1 MPTIELDYDD
11 LRSLLVKQYSA
22 KDLWDKIPMLGV
34 DLESIDQDKIVV
46 EVFPNRPDLLSV
58 EGFARALNG
67 FLGDET
73 GLTEYELTESG
84 VTLNIDNSVD
94 KVRPVISAAVIR
106 NLTLNEKR
114 LISLMNLQEK
124 LHVTHGRHRKKVAIG
139 VHDMREIEGPYTY
152 KAVKPDGIK
161 FKPLGMAEEL
171 TPKEIL
177 TKHPTGQEYAWI
189 LNGLSRYPIIVD
201 KNNDILSFPPII
213 NGELTRIRNSTT
225 DVFIDVTGLDEL
237 AVNQAL
243 NIIVTSIAD
252 RGGDIQ
258 TVELVK
264 L

>member
-1 MPTIELDYDD
+1 MPTIELDYGD
-11 LRSLLVKQYSA
+11 LQSLLGKKYST
-22 KDLWDKIPMLGV
+22 KDLWEQIPMLGV
-34 DLESIDQDKIVV
+34 DLESIDEDKIIV

-67 FLGDET
+67 FLGNET
-73 GLTEYELTESG
+73 GLKEYKLIESG
-84 VTLNIDNSVD
+84 VTLNIDKSV
-94 KVRPVISAAVIR
+94 KNVRPFISAAVIR
-106 NLTLNEKR
+106 NLKLNEKR

-139 VHDMREIEGPYTY
+139 VHDMSEIEGPYTY

-161 FKPLGMAEEL
+161 FKPLGVSEEL

-177 TKHPTGQEYAWI
+177 EKHPKGNEYAWI

-201 KNNDILSFPPII
+201 KNNNVLSFPPII
-213 NGELTRIRNSTT
+213 NGELTKVSNLTK

-252 RGGDIQ
+252 RGGEINS
-258 TVELVK
+258 VELVDI
-264 L
+264 